1 MNMVKGFLSENAK
14 VISFYAP
21 YYDEEADEEVKVL
34 LKTDQIIDGKAPLMK
49 NDNGDELEFDGIEA
63 TYFKFLK

>member
-1 MNMVKGFLSENAK
+1 M
-14 VISFYAP
+14 
-21 YYDEEADEEVKVL
+21 KVL